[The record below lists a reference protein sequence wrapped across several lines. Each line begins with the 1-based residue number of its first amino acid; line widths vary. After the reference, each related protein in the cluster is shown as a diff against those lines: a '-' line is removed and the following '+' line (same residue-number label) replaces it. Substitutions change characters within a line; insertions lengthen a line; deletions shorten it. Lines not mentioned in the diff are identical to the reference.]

1 VGIVGQPF
9 GTNVH
14 TAVWTAGRAAA
25 GPLAGAEVGTYALG
39 TGSRQRSKYCVCAR
53 LAALAESSVSAQRLE
68 RRQYHRYT
76 SRRSAGVKS
85 ELPVLVRAL
94 ARHSRTSS
102 AARHGVDLANGLP
115 PGKAGHFIDLA
126 PPELHG

>member
-1 VGIVGQPF
+1 MEVPVGIVGQPF
-9 GTNVH
+9 GTDVH

-53 LAALAESSVSAQRLE
+53 LAALAKSSVSAQRPE
-68 RRQYHRYT
+68 RRRYHRY

-102 AARHGVDLANGLP
+102 AARHGVDLAT
-115 PGKAGHFIDLA
+115 GHFIDLA

>member
-1 VGIVGQPF
+1 MGIVGQPF

-53 LAALAESSVSAQRLE
+53 LVALAESSVSAQRPE
-68 RRQYHRYT
+68 RRRYHRYT

-85 ELPVLVRAL
+85 ELPVLV
-94 ARHSRTSS
+94 STCSSFGTSS